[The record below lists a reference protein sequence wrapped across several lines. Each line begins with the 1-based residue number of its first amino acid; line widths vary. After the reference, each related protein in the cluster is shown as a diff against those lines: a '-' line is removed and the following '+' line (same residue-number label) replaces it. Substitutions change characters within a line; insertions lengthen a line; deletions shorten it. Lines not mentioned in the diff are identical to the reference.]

1 MSVVS
6 EIFRK
11 YGHSV
16 RLIRSDGET
25 EISCFLCP
33 YSKSGARP
41 RLEGT
46 APLGAYDESRY
57 LMLAPENV
65 MLEDGDSVA
74 FDGAVYAVLRAEKIS
89 FPEKNEHWEAVLQL
103 IRREND

>member
-1 MSVVS
+1 
-6 EIFRK
+6 
-11 YGHSV
+11 
-16 RLIRSDGET
+16 
-25 EISCFLCP
+25 
-33 YSKSGARP
+33 
-41 RLEGT
+41 
-46 APLGAYDESRY
+46 
-57 LMLAPENV
+57 MLAPENV